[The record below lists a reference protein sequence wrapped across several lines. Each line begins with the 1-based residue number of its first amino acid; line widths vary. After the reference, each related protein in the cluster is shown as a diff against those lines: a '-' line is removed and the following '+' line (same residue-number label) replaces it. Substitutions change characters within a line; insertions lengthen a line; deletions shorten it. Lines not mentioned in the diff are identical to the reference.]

1 MKKRLLTALALLT
14 GIFLLSASIVCAAP
28 APVAKTGQT
37 TSYRTG
43 DDGDL
48 KKGVASP
55 NPRFITSV
63 ELGTT
68 VDKLTGLMWATNAN
82 LGGKM
87 TWEEAI
93 DYANN
98 LSLGGG
104 VDCAMFEDYTD
115 WRLPNVKE
123 LQSLID
129 YGNVAPAL
137 PTGHPFT
144 LYVQEN
150 FYWSS
155 TTTASIS
162 FGAWRVLVHGGGV
175 DAVTK
180 TDVHYVWPV
189 RGGN

>member
-1 MKKRLLTALALLT
+1 
-14 GIFLLSASIVCAAP
+14 
-28 APVAKTGQT
+28 
-37 TSYRTG
+37 
-43 DDGDL
+43 
-48 KKGVASP
+48 
-55 NPRFITSV
+55 
-63 ELGTT
+63 
-68 VDKLTGLMWATNAN
+68 MWATNAN

-162 FGAWRVLVHGGGV
+162 FGAWRVLVHSGGV